1 MANLIST
8 LAATPEISFASSPS
22 SEDRKLRSKIAQA
35 MLAQGIDTSPV
46 QSWTQG
52 AARLANAIV
61 GGSMAGDMRR
71 EDQARESQLTAALA
85 GLPGLGGAPQPAS
98 PQPSPQSP
106 PSGAPMA
113 YQPIINSAAEKTGTD
128 PQTLTRVL
136 GTESNFNPNAV
147 SPKGAQGIAQFM
159 PATAA
164 ERGVNPNDPKSAI
177 PGAAGYLADL
187 KKQFGGD
194 ERLALMAYNW
204 GPGNVQNWLKSGAD
218 PSKVPAETQNYLTKT
233 MGGGQPLQVAQA
245 GPSIDPQVA
254 NTIRALISNPQTRA
268 YGLQLYGQF
277 AKPTTYGFQT
287 LPDGTVVRTDP
298 RSGTVT
304 PIMQAPKN
312 PTYGVISKDQYGNE
326 QYGWID
332 PANRT
337 TTPGQQLQATAP
349 SVQSSAETTPQT
361 APVAAQTLPPPPPG
375 ADPKEWRKQQTKLA
389 VGAQAANSQRQKY
402 ADIVTTDIDRV
413 IGMIEKNPNLTTG
426 VGGAVMQNIPGTDAF
441 NASALADTIK
451 ANVGFDRLQ
460 EMRNASPTGGALGQ
474 VSEME
479 NKLLQATIGN
489 LALSQNKD
497 QLLFNLR
504 RVKDI
509 YGRIIN
515 QGISPEQARKE
526 IEDLGGA
533 AKQAGPKAGIVE
545 DGYRFKGGDPSKQ
558 ENWERVQ

>member
-1 MANLIST
+1 M
-8 LAATPEISFASSPS
+8 
-22 SEDRKLRSKIAQA
+22 RSAIAQA
-35 MLAQGIDTSPV
+35 MLTQGIDTSPI
-46 QSWTQG
+46 QSPWQG
-52 AARLANAIV
+52 AARLANALV
-61 GGSMAGDMRR
+61 GGSMAGDLRR
-71 EDQARESQLTAALA
+71 EEQARQKQITDMLGS
-85 GLPGLGGAPQPAS
+85 LPGLAGGTAPTDAAPAAPQSSLQPAT
-98 PQPSPQSP
+98 P
-106 PSGAPMA
+106 PAQVNVPANM
-113 YQPIINSAAEKTGTD
+113 QPIINTASASSGVPAD
-128 PQTLTRVL
+128 RIAAVL
-136 GTESNFNPNAV
+136 KQESNFNPNAV
-147 SPKGAQGIAQFM
+147 SPKGATGVAQFM
-159 PATAA
+159 PATAQ
-164 ERGVNPNDPKSAI
+164 ERGVNPLDPNSAI
-177 PGAAGYLADL
+177 PGAANYLADL

-194 ERLALMAYNW
+194 DRLALMAYNW
-204 GPGNVQNWLKSGAD
+204 GPGNVQNWLKGGAD
-218 PSKVPAETQNYLTKT
+218 PSKVPPETQNYLTKT
-233 MGGGQPLQVAQA
+233 MGGQQVAQA

-254 NTIRALISNPQTRA
+254 GTIRALISNPSTRA

-277 AKPTTYGFQT
+277 AKPTQYGFQT

-304 PIMQAPKN
+304 PIMSAPKN

-332 PANRT
+332 PASRT
-337 TTPGQQLQATAP
+337 TSPGQQTGTPSAVNVPAMPQGEAP
-349 SVQSSAETTPQT
+349 AAPQG
-361 APVAAQTLPPPPPG
+361 LPAPPPG

-413 IGMIEKNPNLTTG
+413 LDLIDKNPNLTTG

-497 QLLFNLR
+497 QLRFNLK
-504 RVKDI
+504 RVRDI

-515 QGISPEQARKE
+515 EGISPDQAKKE
-526 IEDLGGA
+526 LGDIGGA
-533 AKQAGPKAGIVE
+533 KGPQAGVVE